1 MKYATYLAICL
12 LDNGRVK
19 FILEEQTSSAALEWE
34 VNGLG

>member
-19 FILEEQTSSAALEWE
+19 FILAKFAQRAENVKLAL
-34 VNGLG
+34 